1 MTDTNIT
8 FTKEDLGKNLYRKK
22 TYYRLVIEQEVIAKD
37 KDEADA
43 LFMESG
49 IDHSRITREI
59 TEEKGGVETYLVDA
73 DYSDSDRTEYVG
85 KVVYQDDEFAQE
97 NGDVE
102 ICSYTPETETEE
114 VV

>member
-59 TEEKGGVETYLVDA
+59 TEEKVVLKPIWLMLITQIQTELNMWAKWFIKTMNSLK
-73 DYSDSDRTEYVG
+73 RT
-85 KVVYQDDEFAQE
+85 AM
-97 NGDVE
+97 
-102 ICSYTPETETEE
+102 
-114 VV
+114 